1 MIFPINSDGLRFSCT
16 RCSVCC
22 RGEPGYVFLT
32 KDDLRRLLFRFS
44 LDFKSF
50 YSRYCIWVDEGTG
63 MALTLRETGTFD
75 CILWGDEGCT
85 AYNERPVQC
94 STYPFWPSIMDSM
107 DSWNA
112 EAFLCPGIGI
122 GELHSMKYIE
132 EHLNARR
139 GAGTIVLSYGVDPE
153 CLDEDTILGSEGF
166 GSDAVNAIKG

>member
-1 MIFPINSDGLRFSCT
+1 
-16 RCSVCC
+16 
-22 RGEPGYVFLT
+22 
-32 KDDLRRLLFRFS
+32 
-44 LDFKSF
+44 
-50 YSRYCIWVDEGTG
+50 
-63 MALTLRETGTFD
+63 
-75 CILWGDEGCT
+75 
-85 AYNERPVQC
+85 
-94 STYPFWPSIMDSM
+94 MDSM

>member
-1 MIFPINSDGLRFSCT
+1 
-16 RCSVCC
+16 
-22 RGEPGYVFLT
+22 
-32 KDDLRRLLFRFS
+32 
-44 LDFKSF
+44 
-50 YSRYCIWVDEGTG
+50 